1 MVSGLMLK
9 SLIRVELGFVC
20 DVRQWSDFFL
30 FFFCRSLLSFPRR
43 IFLAPLSQ
51 IGRAHSAGLFPSVA
65 LCSALFAR
73 VPVPCRSDDRG
84 FVT

>member
-30 FFFCRSLLSFPRR
+30 FFFAGHCSVFPAVYSWLLCHRSAERTARVYFPRSLSVLFRSPGH
-43 IFLAPLSQ
+43 Q
-51 IGRAHSAGLFPSVA
+51 CRAVLMTVA
-65 LCSALFAR
+65 S
-73 VPVPCRSDDRG
+73 
-84 FVT
+84 